1 MKRID
6 WVIEQYIANW
16 LKGETMDGFV
26 SYGLDSDFIEVVIAD
41 NYKAFYE
48 PILQG
53 LEEKAIKREQHY
65 VEQY

>member
-41 NYKAFYE
+41 NYKAFMSLYCKDWRRK
-48 PILQG
+48 P
-53 LEEKAIKREQHY
+53 
-65 VEQY
+65 